1 MSNKH
6 THWSSRTAFIIATTG
21 AAVGLGNIWRFPYIA
36 GQNGGGAFVL
46 VYVLC
51 VIAIGIPLM
60 LAEMVIGKRAQTNPI
75 DSLKALA
82 KENGHTQHWKWVG
95 VLGLIALTIILS
107 FYSVIGGF
115 SLYYLLHG
123 LMGSFNHADSHTI
136 MAVWHNLVSN
146 PLQLILWHTVFM
158 GITMLVISAGVVNGL
173 ERATKIMMPALYII
187 LFILVSY
194 SASIGHFYEA
204 VRYLFH
210 PNWHAITLHVVIN
223 AMGHAFFTLALGA
236 GALLTYASYTKP
248 KSTLLS
254 PIIPVVILDI
264 LVAFLSGLAI
274 FPLVFAFHLPLT
286 SGPGLMYQALPI
298 AFSHIHFGQWV
309 GVLFFML
316 LLFSAWTSSINLAEP
331 MIATMAQR
339 RLTSRRKAAWC
350 VGLTAWLL
358 GLLSIFSFNVW
369 SGFSWHHLSVFDLIT
384 TASTDYLL
392 PIGGLGFALFA
403 GWVMTPDT
411 LKKGICKSPTVFK
424 VWLWLTRI
432 IAPIAIVLILLFA
445 TT

>member
-6 THWSSRTAFIIATTG
+6 THWSSRMAFIIATTG

-60 LAEMVIGKRAQTNPI
+60 LAEMIIGKRGQRNPV
-75 DSLKALA
+75 DSLKHLA
-82 KENGHTQHWKWVG
+82 KENGHSHHWKWVG
-95 VLGLIALTIILS
+95 VLGLVALTVILS

-123 LMGSFNHADSHTI
+123 LMGSFNHATPESVMTI
-136 MAVWHNLVSN
+136 WHKLISN
-146 PLQLILWHTVFM
+146 PGQLILWHTLFM
-158 GITMLVISAGVVNGL
+158 GMTMLVISAGVVNGL

-187 LFILVSY
+187 LFILVGY
-194 SASIGHFYEA
+194 SASIGHFHQA

-210 PNWHAITLHVVIN
+210 PNWHAITIHVVIN

-248 KSTLLS
+248 KATLLS

-274 FPLVFAFHLPLT
+274 FPLVFAFHLAPT

-298 AFSHIHFGQWV
+298 AFSHIHLGQWV

-331 MIATMAQR
+331 MIATITQR
-339 RLTSRRKAAWC
+339 KLTSRRKAAWL
-350 VGLTAWLL
+350 VGFIAWLL

-369 SGFSWHHLSVFDLIT
+369 SDFNWHHLSVFDLIT
-384 TASTDYLL
+384 TLSTDYLL

-403 GWVMTPDT
+403 GWIMAPDS
-411 LKKGICKSPTVFK
+411 LKTGICQSPVVFK
-424 VWLWLTRI
+424 AWLWITRV
-432 IAPIAIVLILLFA
+432 IAPIAIIIIMLFA